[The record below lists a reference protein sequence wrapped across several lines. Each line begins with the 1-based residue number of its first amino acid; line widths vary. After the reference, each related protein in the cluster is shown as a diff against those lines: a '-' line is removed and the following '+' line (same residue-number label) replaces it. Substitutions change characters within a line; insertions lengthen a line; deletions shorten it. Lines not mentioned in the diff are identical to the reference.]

1 MKLFYNVK
9 EGKEEY
15 SFTEPGRTNYA
26 WYSGYDGKNNIAL
39 IEWYDFEEKRRKR
52 KLMYNSS
59 GRRWY
64 LQLQPLVGRDDMF
77 QGRGMN
83 IDPKDIK
90 KL

>member
-1 MKLFYNVK
+1 VK
-9 EGKEEY
+9 GRKEEY
-15 SFTEPGRTNYA
+15 SFMEERRSKYA
-26 WYSGYDGKNNIAL
+26 WYSGYDGNKNIAL

-64 LQLQPLVGRDDMF
+64 LQLQPLVGWDDMF

-83 IDPKDIK
+83 IDPKDIT